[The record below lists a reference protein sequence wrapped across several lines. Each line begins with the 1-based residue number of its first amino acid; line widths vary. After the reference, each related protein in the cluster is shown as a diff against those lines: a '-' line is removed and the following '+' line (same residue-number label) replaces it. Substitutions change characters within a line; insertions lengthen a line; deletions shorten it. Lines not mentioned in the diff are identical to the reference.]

1 MNFEIEISSVAT
13 RVEVCVTFV
22 YLMSHDIKTHHQFV
36 KIAKSIFWKD
46 SYESEGNLSRDK
58 VGFFLKLRK
67 VL

>member
-36 KIAKSIFWKD
+36 KITKKASFGKTFMNLKAICHGTKSAF
-46 SYESEGNLSRDK
+46 LSK
-58 VGFFLKLRK
+58 VA
-67 VL
+67 